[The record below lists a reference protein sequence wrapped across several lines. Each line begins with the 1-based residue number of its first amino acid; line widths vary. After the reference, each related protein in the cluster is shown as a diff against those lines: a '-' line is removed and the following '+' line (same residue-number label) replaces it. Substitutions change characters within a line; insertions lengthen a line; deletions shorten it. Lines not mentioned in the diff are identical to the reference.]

1 MKLFLIETSCYSSD
15 MNISVVQLIKL
26 GKKYLSLWPDKPELS
41 QYFEDYR
48 AVQSARF
55 VCRYFPAL
63 ALFTVMMQLYVASG
77 YPLGQGSINNAL
89 NALPQALVY
98 GLFLVSMPVQALV
111 LSGVK
116 ADKLLPPSL
125 ASWYHNGLEKVK
137 QQGKQQVLE
146 QGEHNTHNNDQ
157 NNGHRNGRY
166 NDTAIANLATYKPRY
181 IDLAQLLQ
189 LTFATTK

>member
-1 MKLFLIETSCYSSD
+1 

-26 GKKYLSLWPDKPELS
+26 GKKYLSLWPDKPELTL
-41 QYFEDYR
+41 YFEDYR
-48 AVQSARF
+48 GVQSARF

-63 ALFTVMMQLYVASG
+63 AMFTVIMQLYVASG
-77 YPLGQGSINNAL
+77 YPMGQGSISNAI

-98 GLFLVSMPVQALV
+98 GLFLISMPVQALV

-125 ASWYHNGLEKVK
+125 ASWYHSGLEKVK
-137 QQGKQQVLE
+137 KQGKKQFSE
-146 QGEHNTHNNDQ
+146 QGDHSNDR
-157 NNGHRNGRY
+157 NNGHSYSNK
-166 NDTAIANLATYKPRY
+166 NAIAKLATYKPRY

>member
-1 MKLFLIETSCYSSD
+1 

-26 GKKYLSLWPDKPELS
+26 GQKYLSLWPEKPELMR
-41 QYFEDYR
+41 YFSDYR

-63 ALFTVMMQLYVASG
+63 ALFTVIIQLYVASG
-77 YPLGQGSINNAL
+77 YPLGQGSLHKAL
-89 NALPQALVY
+89 TALPQALMY
-98 GLFLVSMPVQALV
+98 GLFLLSMPVQALV

-125 ASWYHNGLEKVK
+125 ASWYHSGLEKVK
-137 QQGKQQVLE
+137 QHGKEQTKELIGQQRAQGDE
-146 QGEHNTHNNDQ
+146 N
-157 NNGHRNGRY
+157 HR
-166 NDTAIANLATYKPRY
+166 AIEKLATYKPRY

-189 LTFATTK
+189 LTFASTK

>member
-1 MKLFLIETSCYSSD
+1 

-26 GKKYLSLWPDKPELS
+26 GQKYLSLWPDKPELMR
-41 QYFEDYR
+41 YFSDYR

-63 ALFTVMMQLYVASG
+63 ALFTLIMQLYVASG
-77 YPLGQGSINNAL
+77 YPLGRGSVNQAL
-89 NALPQALVY
+89 NALPQALMY
-98 GLFLVSMPVQALV
+98 GLFLLSMPVQALV

-125 ASWYHNGLEKVK
+125 ASWYHSGLEKVK
-137 QQGKQQVLE
+137 QQGKEQASEQIGQQRS
-146 QGEHNTHNNDQ
+146 QGDES
-157 NNGHRNGRY
+157 HR
-166 NDTAIANLATYKPRY
+166 AIEKLATYKPRY

-189 LTFATTK
+189 LTFATNK